1 MCIRLSVK
9 HDVDL
14 INALDSTAVP
24 ADTPVI
30 EYRNVVRAGNS
41 TQFKPEPRVAKGIT
55 RTSHPFLYE
64 VIDGLVSNSRDALW
78 IGYIGGHSSN
88 DHKAGNQITLG
99 ELRSFLEERVKRC
112 DERVSKYVAGSF
124 SIDDVDFHLW
134 TRYHHKSYKAAHR
147 QIEVAGADLV
157 SPAPDAIVAA
167 KIYLVYHTSCHEVD
181 ADNVARYMEVHLLE
195 ILHNIGEDDICQRVE
210 HVEVQP
216 CEEPGWWVIVAD
228 YTGNN

>member
-9 HDVDL
+9 RDVDL
-14 INALDSTAVP
+14 VNALDSTAVP

-30 EYRNVVRAGNS
+30 EYRNVVRVGNS
-41 TQFKPEPRVAKGIT
+41 TQLKPEPCVAKGIT

-64 VIDGLVSNSRDALW
+64 VIDGLVRNNRDALW
-78 IGYIGGHSSN
+78 IDYIGGHSSN
-88 DHKAGNQITLG
+88 DRKAGDQITLG
-99 ELRSFLEERVKRC
+99 ELRSFLKERV
-112 DERVSKYVAGSF
+112 ERYGERALKYAAGNF
-124 SIDDVDFHLW
+124 SIDNVDFSLW
-134 TRYHHKSYKAAHR
+134 TRYHHKSYKAARR
-147 QIEVAGADLV
+147 QIEVVGADPV
-157 SPAPDAIVAA
+157 SPAPDDIVSAR
-167 KIYLVYHTSCHEVD
+167 IYLVYRTLCHEID
-181 ADNVARYMEVHLLE
+181 ADNVARYMEEHLLE